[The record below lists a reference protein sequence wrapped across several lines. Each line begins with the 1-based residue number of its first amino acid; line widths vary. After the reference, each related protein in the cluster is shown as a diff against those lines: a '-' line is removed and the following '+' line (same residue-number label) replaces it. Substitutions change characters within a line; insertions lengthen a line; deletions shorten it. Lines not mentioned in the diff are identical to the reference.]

1 MTLKMN
7 SRAFQLIQLHLH
19 LIFKIIRKKSNDEQE
34 EFSKKKNKPREEMC
48 ISVKC
53 FLQFNCYPLI

>member
-7 SRAFQLIQLHLH
+7 SRVFQLIQLHLH

-34 EFSKKKNKPREEMC
+34 EKHNPRAEMC

-53 FLQFNCYPLI
+53 FLRFN